1 MSVYRNSQINSQTIK
16 GFEQLQKQLH
26 QLDVYDL
33 NKQHIDYFIET
44 IMNYLDDDIDDDML
58 KEDRCLEGIEN
69 HVYLKKRKEIM
80 DRKVHHLSECFS
92 EEFDYVRTGELR
104 I

>member
-16 GFEQLQKQLH
+16 GFEQLKVKLH
-26 QLDVYDL
+26 QLDVNDL
-33 NKQHIDYFIET
+33 NKHHIDYFIET
-44 IMNYLDDDIDDDML
+44 IMMYLDDDIDDDIL
-58 KEDRCLEGIEN
+58 QENRFLEPIKN

-92 EEFDYVRTGELR
+92 EVFDYVRTGELR

>member
-16 GFEQLQKQLH
+16 GFEQLLVKLH
-26 QLDVYDL
+26 QLDINNV

-44 IMNYLDDDIDDDML
+44 IMNYLDDDIDDDIL
-58 KEDRCLEGIEN
+58 QEDRCLEGIKN

-92 EEFDYVRTGELR
+92 EEFHYVRTGELR

>member
-1 MSVYRNSQINSQTIK
+1 MSVYKNSLINIQTIK

-33 NKQHIDYFIET
+33 NKQHINYFIET

-58 KEDRCLEGIEN
+58 QEDRYLEGIED
-69 HVYLKKRKEIM
+69 HVYLKKRQEIM
-80 DRKVHHLSECFS
+80 DRKVYHLSKCFS
-92 EEFDYVRTGELR
+92 EVFEYVRTDEL
-104 I
+104 